1 MIKRKFLLLFI
12 WTISCAVFS
21 QEKFEKE
28 YRVKPSEVPEKSFKL
43 IKSWR
48 FKKKVKWYAEE
59 SNDGKTFEAKTV
71 HLNHVYSIEFNENGT
86 LLDLEKKVSFSELEK
101 KIQV

>member
-12 WTISCAVFS
+12 WTISCGVFS
-21 QEKFEKE
+21 QEKFEIE
-28 YRVKPSEVPEKSFKL
+28 YRVKPSKVPEKSFKL

-71 HLNHVYSIEFNENGT
+71 HLNHVYRI
-86 LLDLEKKVSFSELEK
+86 
-101 KIQV
+101 